1 MNAGFGKYY
10 TLGGVGETPQCQE
23 VMAKRLPYR
32 VGDLPHEVH
41 RITCGLDVQKRSV
54 FYVVRGF
61 GVRNSSNP
69 IRRIRDRAATLL
81 PGE

>member
-1 MNAGFGKYY
+1 MNAGFGECY
-10 TLGGVGETPQCQE
+10 TLGGVGETPEWQE
-23 VMAKRLPYR
+23 VMAKRLPYW
-32 VGDLPHEVH
+32 VGDLPREVH
-41 RITCGLDVQKRSV
+41 RITCSVGVQKRSV
-54 FYVVRGF
+54 FYGVRGS